1 MSKLK
6 EFNKPALNKLRSEM
20 QIQFAELEKK
30 FGIKLQVGSM
40 RYSSNE
46 VNVKVKANIISNDGT
61 VVTPEAEA
69 WDLYAQIG
77 GFDHLK
83 VGDKIYLSGG
93 VLMTIKG
100 YNARASKLPI
110 QIENAQGQSFKCS
123 EFTIKQAKKAMS

>member
-20 QIQFAELEKK
+20 QSQFAELEKK

-40 RYSSNE
+40 SYSSNE
-46 VNVKVKANIISNDGT
+46 VSVKVKANIISDDGT
-61 VVTPEAEA
+61 VVSKEAKA
-69 WDLYAQIG
+69 WDLYAQMG

-83 VGDKIYLSGG
+83 VGDKIYLSGE
-93 VLMTIKG
+93 VLTIKG

-123 EFTIKQAKKAMS
+123 EFTIKQAKKAK